1 MRSIPWFLFLLL
13 HYWHIEMQSN
23 SVYWFYML
31 RLSWIPVGVLA
42 VSWLSLVDF
51 PRRVL
56 CLRGGKVWPL
66 LANLDTL
73 YSFCFLIAEARTSNS
88 MLNNSGQSGHPCHV
102 PNIRGKAFSFSLLK
116 MILSVGLS
124 YLDFMMLRHDPSMPP
139 FMRVFFSHQ
148 ERILYW
154 SNAFSAPV
162 ERIMWFLSFLLS
174 MWCIPSVDQQTLNQ
188 LCIPGINPTSLWGL
202 ILFMYCWIR
211 CANLVANFCI
221 QVHQGNWSVV
231 FLFSGVFVQFGL
243 KAMLAS

>member
-42 VSWLSLVDF
+42 VSWWSLVDF

-56 CLRGGKVWPL
+56 HLRGGKVWPL

-88 MLNNSGQSGHPCHV
+88 MLNNSGQSGHPCRV
-102 PNIRGKAFSFSLLK
+102 PNIRGKALSFSPLK
-116 MILSVGLS
+116 MILAVGLS
-124 YLDFMMLRHDPSMPP
+124 YLDFMLLRHDPSIPP

-148 ERILYW
+148 ERILYFVKCSFCTYW
-154 SNAFSAPV
+154 EDHMV
-162 ERIMWFLSFLLS
+162 VILSFINVVYHVDWFVNVEPALQPRNKSHLGASNSFNVLL
-174 MWCIPSVDQQTLNQ
+174 D
-188 LCIPGINPTSLWGL
+188 L
-202 ILFMYCWIR
+202 IC
-211 CANLVANFCI
+211 
-221 QVHQGNWSVV
+221 
-231 FLFSGVFVQFGL
+231 
-243 KAMLAS
+243 